1 MKILLSFI
9 KDKRHII
16 NKIFLTLF
24 IIFIYVIGL
33 KIYIPCIPLNI
44 LRFSQI
50 QKALSRDIS
59 IFNSYMP
66 IYLLSLGVMPYITSS
81 IIIQIA
87 SKIFPSLK
95 EWNEQGSIGK
105 YKINFITRL
114 LTLIIALGQG
124 LSSVIRSRMF
134 DIAQQKFL
142 VLQVV
147 FFLIVGSFICIWL
160 SDLITNKGIGN
171 GVSIFL
177 VISISENLSKSFKYL
192 WLNDNFFSLSKKILI
207 SLSFLILLIL
217 TIILCS
223 SYLKIPINYATHKKH
238 DKIQNHIPLKINTS
252 GILPIILANTFLN
265 ILPTI
270 GAFLLEDN
278 TFKKFT
284 RQLQESQYYYLGL
297 GFFIYLLLILLFSFF
312 SVFIMLDPHEIANHL
327 SKQDAYLDGV
337 KPGQETVYKITQKVF
352 KVTLMGAFSLT
363 MLAALPDIINFLLFN
378 KSDRLSTFNL
388 GGTSLIIVVGV
399 AIEIVQKITT
409 STNVDKLYNKL
420 F

>member
-1 MKILLSFI
+1 MKILVNFI
-9 KDKRHII
+9 KDKKHII

-33 KIYIPCIPLNI
+33 NIHIPCIPLNI
-44 LRFSQI
+44 LEFAQLKKLI
-50 QKALSRDIS
+50 LRDLS
-59 IFNSYMP
+59 IFNSSMP
-66 IYLLSLGVMPYITSS
+66 IYFLSLGVMPYITAS

-87 SKIFPSLK
+87 SKIFSSLK
-95 EWNEQGSIGK
+95 EWHEQGSIGK

-114 LTLIIALGQG
+114 LTLIIAFGQG
-124 LSSVIRSRMF
+124 LASVMRSQLF
-134 DIAQQKFL
+134 DIAKQKIL

-171 GVSIFL
+171 GVSIFI
-177 VISISENLSKSFKYL
+177 VISISENLSKSFKSL
-192 WLNDNFFSLSKKILI
+192 LLNDSFFSTSQKILVL
-207 SLSFLILLIL
+207 LSFLILLIL

-223 SYLKIPINYATHKKH
+223 SYLKIPISYATYKQN

-252 GILPIILANTFLN
+252 GILPIILANTFIN
-265 ILPTI
+265 IFPTI
-270 GAFLLEDN
+270 GAFLSADN
-278 TFKKFT
+278 YFKKFT
-284 RQLQESQYYYLGL
+284 IQLQESQYYYLGL
-297 GFFIYLLLILLFSFF
+297 GFFVYLLLILLFSFF
-312 SVFIMLDPHEIANHL
+312 SVFIMLDPYEIANNL

-337 KPGQETVYKITQKVF
+337 KPGQETVYKITKELF

-363 MLAALPDIINFLLFN
+363 ILAALPDIINFILFS
-378 KSDRLSTFNL
+378 KSNRLSTFNL

-409 STNVDKLYNKL
+409 STNVNKLYNKL

>member
-1 MKILLSFI
+1 MKILMSFI

-33 KIYIPCIPLNI
+33 NIHIPCIPLNI
-44 LRFSQI
+44 LKLAQLKKLIF
-50 QKALSRDIS
+50 RDIS
-59 IFNSYMP
+59 IFNSSMP
-66 IYLLSLGVMPYITSS
+66 IYLLSLGVMPYITAS

-87 SKIFPSLK
+87 SKIFAFLK

-105 YKINFITRL
+105 YKINFITRII
-114 LTLIIALGQG
+114 TLIIALGQG
-124 LSSVIRSRMF
+124 LSSIIRAQIF
-134 DIAQQKFL
+134 DVAQQKIL

-160 SDLITNKGIGN
+160 SDLITNKGIGK
-171 GVSIFL
+171 GVSIFI
-177 VISISENLSKSFKYL
+177 VISISENLSKSFQSL
-192 WLNDNFFSLSKKILI
+192 WLKDEFFSLSKRILVL
-207 SLSFLILLIL
+207 LSFLVLLIL

-223 SYLKIPINYATHKKH
+223 SYLKIPINYATYKQN

-265 ILPTI
+265 IFPTI
-270 GAFLLEDN
+270 GAFLSKDN
-278 TFKKFT
+278 YFYKFT
-284 RQLQESQYYYLGL
+284 IQLQESQYYYLGL

-312 SVFIMLDPHEIANHL
+312 SVFMMLDPYEIANHL
-327 SKQDAYLDGV
+327 SKQDAYLDGI
-337 KPGQETVYKITQKVF
+337 KPGPETVYKITQELF

-363 MLAALPDIINFLLFN
+363 NVAALPDVINFFLFH
-378 KSDRLSTFNL
+378 KIDRFSTFNL

-409 STNVDKLYNKL
+409 STNVNKLYNRL